1 MLKTKKCKICGSKFV
16 PKNSLHVTCQPS
28 CAVAYVKKKKLD
40 KIRKAER
47 KELRERK
54 EALRPLSFFV
64 KKAQKAFNAYI
75 RERDK
80 NEPCISCG
88 VMNPPAL
95 HGGQWDCGHFLTV
108 GAHPELRFDERNAY
122 KQCKKCNGG
131 SGRFTR
137 KNHTV
142 SRQYEENLRAK
153 VGDELVDWLQGPHG
167 AKHYTREELLEI
179 EKLYKKKLKEL
190 QSD

>member
-1 MLKTKKCKICGSKFV
+1 MLKAKKCKICGSEFI
-16 PKNSLHVTCQPS
+16 PKNSLHVTCQPA

-40 KIRKAER
+40 KIHKAER

-142 SRQYEENLRAK
+142 SQQYEENLRAK
-153 VGDELVDWLQGPHG
+153 VGDELVDWLQGPHN